1 MEVAEKTKEKGNI
14 IEGLHFYTVRAQLKE
29 FSKKADKF
37 NKVLGILVPV
47 LFLIWYIIPIARV
60 QEIDYDFIKNCVLL
74 VLVAIELLFNI
85 NYAVSDNRR
94 KEKRAKKSFAKII
107 GYIRTILFAL
117 TCCVAIF
124 DVITYDNSMWNTIIA
139 AAMVVALAAKLVAI
153 AASLIIKKVAGPILI
168 AAAMD
173 IEKIRESKLL
183 NPDYILDEIDGFI
196 KEIGGIEDDA
206 AKDTEEVDFIDFVCE
221 WAGDSKEKRNEFREL
236 AEKLKEE
243 EEAKK
248 DKKFKAARKKL
259 VKHAVETA
267 GKVTVGAVKSKIGG
281 FLGGKE

>member
-1 MEVAEKTKEKGNI
+1 MAVAEKTKEKGDL

-37 NKVLGILVPV
+37 NRVLGILIPI
-47 LFLIWYIIPIARV
+47 LFLVWYIIPVAMM
-60 QEIDYDFIKNCVLL
+60 QEIDYNFIKNCVLL
-74 VLVAIELLFNI
+74 GIVVIELLFNI
-85 NYAVSDNRR
+85 NYAVSDNGR
-94 KEKRAKKSFAKII
+94 KEKQAQKSFTKII
-107 GYIRTILFAL
+107 KYIRTILFAL

-124 DVITYDNSMWNTIIA
+124 DVIAYDNSMWNTIIA
-139 AAMVVALAAKLVAI
+139 AVMFIALVAELVAM
-153 AASLIIKKVAGPILI
+153 AASWIIKKVAGPILI

-206 AKDTEEVDFIDFVCE
+206 VEDTDESDFIDSVCE
-221 WAGDSKEKRNEFREL
+221 WAGDSKEKRNEFRKL

-243 EEAKK
+243 EKAKK
-248 DKKFKAARKKL
+248 GKKIKSSGKKL
-259 VKHAVETA
+259 VKHVGETA
-267 GKVTVGAVKSKIGG
+267 RKAATGVVKSKIGV
-281 FLGGKE
+281 FLGEKE